1 MSAKEKITRKMEQL
15 LDDIFD
21 WDVNVNECVLL
32 FGEVEMPEILKKHY
46 LEKEIQRKK

>member
-1 MSAKEKITRKMEQL
+1 MSAKEKITRKKEQL

-32 FGEVEMPEILKKHY
+32 FGEVEMPEELKKSISEEAVY
-46 LEKEIQRKK
+46 EK

>member
-32 FGEVEMPEILKKHY
+32 FGEVEMPEELKMNM
-46 LEKEIQRKK
+46 EEQR